1 MSEKERQKKDGQDK
15 NKKDQARRE
24 NQQGGQEQRSA
35 SREGKGKPAEYGEG
49 LPRNDIEES
58 KR

>member
-1 MSEKERQKKDGQDK
+1 MSEKERQKKAGQDK
-15 NKKDQARRE
+15 NKKNQARRE
-24 NQQGGQEQRSA
+24 NQEKRS
-35 SREGKGKPAEYGEG
+35 SSKTEKDKPAEYGEG